1 MQASN
6 RLSPSDTRD
15 REDMFRL
22 FQERGPMT
30 ETQLL
35 AAGFSKEC
43 LSRNAA
49 YVAERIR
56 LSEPMA
62 A

>member
-1 MQASN
+1 MQSRN
-6 RLSPSDTRD
+6 RLSPADYRD
-15 REDMFRL
+15 RDEMFRL
-22 FQERGPMT
+22 YQERGPMT
-30 ETQLL
+30 ARQLL
-35 AAGFSKEC
+35 AAGFSKE
-43 LSRNAA
+43 SQMRNAA